1 MEKQNKNKNKKI
13 IKYPKDNKQNN
24 SSLSKKYKDKK
35 LKVKKINL
43 KKEIEL
49 LYRIN
54 RIW

>member
-1 MEKQNKNKNKKI
+1 MEKQTKKN
-13 IKYPKDNKQNN
+13 IKYPKEKKQKN
-24 SSLSKKYKDKK
+24 SSSKKYKDKK

-43 KKEIEL
+43 KKEIER